1 MATID
6 WAKLAESEEQRR
18 RKARTPGA
26 GTSLAPV
33 PETRAA
39 PSGLP
44 EWAKPRPIPSPV
56 ADMAPPSAVEA
67 PAPAMPA
74 GAGNLLLTEGR
85 PRLPPP
91 SYEQPRLFVDSD
103 GRARVGFNMGEEGRR
118 LGLVDADAAGVPL
131 GIGMVPVQGLSQG
144 SAEVGV
150 PGVTDKGEPVTL
162 ARQPPPATPESYARA
177 VNAVGGYQ
185 APPMN
190 AREAERMADMDATRA
205 ARWNQSGPTS
215 AVNRAV
221 GQIRSQG
228 AALDALT
235 RQTNEQIRLAQGTPQ
250 VAGAAGSGV
259 MGWNPQTRRFD
270 MLLPPP
276 EQIKQVP
283 LEERLKNVADAIK
296 AVSGGTIDSQTAM
309 SIGLVTDEA
318 RRKELLQAATRGNPE
333 AAALLGRYLKELLPE
348 YAAGATGGGTG
359 TGGKINRWQDD
370 PGAGTGAAAA
380 PGSDEE
386 FLARARGNT
395 TWDRYRR
402 K

>member
-67 PAPAMPA
+67 PAPAVPA
-74 GAGNLLLTEGR
+74 GAGNLLVTEGR

-91 SYEQPRLFVDSD
+91 SYEQPRIFTDSD
-103 GRARVGFNMGEEGRR
+103 GRARAGFNMGEDGRR

-144 SAEVGV
+144 SAEVGRDLRLGPPAPAV
-150 PGVTDKGEPVTL
+150 LT
-162 ARQPPPATPESYARA
+162 PPPAPPTTADWARSA
-177 VNAVGGYQ
+177 NAIGGYQ

-190 AREAERMADMDATRA
+190 AREAARMADLDATRA
-205 ARWNQSGPTS
+205 ARWDQRGSTTQ
-215 AVNRAV
+215 VDRAV

-276 EQIKQVP
+276 EQVKQTP
-283 LEERLKNVADAIK
+283 IEERLKNVADAIK

-333 AAALLGRYLKELLPE
+333 AAALLGRYLAALLPE

-359 TGGKINRWQDD
+359 TGGAGTGGKINRWQDD
-370 PGAGTGAAAA
+370 PGTGATPSAF
-380 PGSDEE
+380 DK
-386 FLARARGNT
+386 
-395 TWDRYRR
+395 YRR
-402 K
+402 R

>member
-18 RKARTPGA
+18 RKARANNVTPRA

-33 PETRAA
+33 PATTAT
-39 PSGLP
+39 PSTPGGLP

-56 ADMAPPSAVEA
+56 ADMAPPAAVEA

-118 LGLVDADAAGVPL
+118 LGLVDANAAGVPVGVTL
-131 GIGMVPVQGLSQG
+131 APVRGLSQG
-144 SAEVGV
+144 SAEIGV

-162 ARQPPPATPESYARA
+162 APQPPPATPESYARA
-177 VNAVGGYQ
+177 VNAVGGYE

-190 AREAERMADMDATRA
+190 AREAARAADMDATRA
-205 ARWNQSGPTS
+205 ARWDQRGSTTQ
-215 AVNRAV
+215 VDRAV

-283 LEERLKNVADAIK
+283 LEDRLKNVADAIK
-296 AVSGGTIDSQTAM
+296 AVSGGSIDPQTMDSITLTQDPAM
-309 SIGLVTDEA
+309 RDRLIQV
-318 RRKELLQAATRGNPE
+318 ATRGNPE
-333 AAALLGRYLKELLPE
+333 AAAMLNRYLAALLPE
-348 YAAGATGGGTG
+348 YATGATGGGTG
-359 TGGKINRWQDD
+359 MGGKINRRQDD
-370 PGAGTGAAAA
+370 PGT
-380 PGSDEE
+380 
-386 FLARARGNT
+386 GNT

-402 K
+402 KGGATA